1 MRTKAAE
8 QARARNIVIIGIA
21 VMAIGAAMT
30 VWETRTE
37 HTLVFQAPIRA
48 PTIEALSVVEITER
62 GWERGKMVVS
72 ADEAFL
78 SGQLLETMMAGGEEE
93 YARFADAAPPTG
105 AQTSAERTE
114 QMTAYVDELYARRE
128 RNLMAASE
136 SAGLMVVLFGVAI
149 IISAVAGEKISKR
162 YATKEEH
169 AAPEHRGPIGHRGSL
184 GHRAWVRRR
193 TMQVTNS
200 PQGGSP

>member
-8 QARARNIVIIGIA
+8 HARARNIVIIGIA

-30 VWETRTE
+30 VWETRAE

-62 GWERGKMVVS
+62 GWERGNVAVS
-72 ADEAFL
+72 AHSAFL
-78 SGQLLETMMAGGEEE
+78 TGQLLDTMMAGGKEE
-93 YARFADAAPPTG
+93 YARFADAARPSE
-105 AQTSAERTE
+105 AQTIAERTE
-114 QMTAYVDELYARRE
+114 RMSAYIDELYARHG

-149 IISAVAGEKISKR
+149 IISAVAGERITRR
-162 YATKEEH
+162 YATEEEH
-169 AAPEHRGPIGHRGSL
+169 AAPEHRGPIGEPSWL
-184 GHRAWVRRR
+184 GHRAG
-193 TMQVTNS
+193 VTNRA
-200 PQGGSP
+200 QGGSP